1 MKSDLPKSQGYENQS
16 FFKEHLRRTAV
27 ELYEWHLMLH
37 YFWLSDHT
45 HNILVQISGT
55 PQNGENLFL
64 CKECHKELMA
74 SGNYIIEDV
83 IHDPKVDS
91 FPPKID
97 DSRRMSIKNICDA
110 EFQKE
115 SVMFFQEMMEED
127 KEPPCFPENP
137 EKEYAIMYLLVNYES
152 REDMELDNRNCFHLL
167 SVEARCLSIIYEH
180 FSEYR
185 EKLNVEDWD
194 LFGDLNHLKEQVIG
208 DCHEM
213 IGYWKLSDEKKKFHS
228 LNQKEKRNKR
238 QTWGGLTK
246 DQIKERDQRITDK
259 FKNSKLTMSNF
270 AKKKK
275 DEFGLSETQIRTIIR
290 PSKK

>member
-1 MKSDLPKSQGYENQS
+1 
-16 FFKEHLRRTAV
+16 
-27 ELYEWHLMLH
+27 
-37 YFWLSDHT
+37 
-45 HNILVQISGT
+45 
-55 PQNGENLFL
+55 
-64 CKECHKELMA
+64 
-74 SGNYIIEDV
+74 
-83 IHDPKVDS
+83 
-91 FPPKID
+91 
-97 DSRRMSIKNICDA
+97 MSIKNICDA